1 MQKMLHKSFK
11 PAKCKT
17 ALRLA
22 IPRIKLMKNKR
33 EAQAK
38 QLKRELAQLLES
50 GQDQT
55 ARIRVEHVV
64 REEKTVEAYNLLEI
78 YCELIV
84 ARMPM
89 IESQKNCPIDLK
101 EAIASVIFASAR
113 CEDIPELKDASKHF
127 TAKYGK
133 EFTSAALEM
142 RPNCGVGRMLVE
154 KLSAIAPDGPTK
166 LKILT
171 GIAEEHNIKWDPA
184 SFGAKESK
192 VYDDKLNGPNTF
204 AEAAK
209 SSAYPSNVQAP
220 TSAYEQRPPSVQV
233 PNYDKGPPSVRD
245 PKRTDKNDTPTS
257 FSENSSR
264 SSPKN
269 FGYSNTGADNLMSS
283 GTYSPNSKP
292 LGTGNQGFRHS
303 YSGNENAYS
312 SPRQQWN
319 MDFKDATTAAQAAA
333 ESAELASMAA
343 RAAAELSSRGNM
355 TQQYSMESPMSPLHR
370 MRDEEPRRYTGSVS
384 QNERLGRDPVNNNI
398 SLHGR
403 NSGNYEQI
411 DSFKERGR
419 ARDNGNVYSNNGRSG
434 DKSSHGSFK
443 STASSFNE
451 ETSVNNQTT
460 DAYSQRHSFQQVPMG
475 HEVNLARKSGENGD
489 HQNVGAREQSSY
501 SYSHSQSNSFTDNHD
516 GVSNFHRLKSEN
528 DKRSSGELH
537 DTKSSGFVDYQEVR
551 IKKQSSHSSSHSR
564 SSTLS
569 DDHDVVS
576 NLNRQNSGNNSVED
590 FFLHNDIGSLQRSTK
605 ETTDS
610 FNNASAVFDDY
621 GSDNNEDCF
630 DLGKEHE
637 TREFSMSLSS
647 SGERSHTRL
656 STRTNSQSIEKNVK
670 SRGTSISESHI
681 FSEQRPSPVFF
692 GSSTSSADH
701 DLPATFDD
709 YGPSSESDE
718 EIDKS
723 KFVRSS
729 KPSIGSNVDCM
740 DSHQAENS
748 IFDSQ
753 SIEIIEDTEQSNDS
767 SPEEGMKLNFGNLTG
782 GLRHKGYR
790 LPPYTNSPRGNAL
803 SSVGAA
809 NGASTRIEQ
818 LSPPAAVED
827 SAGSVSYNQEPYNRK
842 SSDEVN
848 RKLSMRA
855 LSTHVDP
862 SDDDSEDERPKQ
874 TSSSTQDQYKKTP
887 SFEENQRSSLRGA
900 VPHFGSGNN
909 DSDEDLPKTKV
920 PSDTGISR
928 RTKVS
933 PSNSRRSTNLTATAF
948 SEPKVVSDYNGNGGD
963 EVNRKFRMRASG
975 TRVDSSDDDCEK
987 RPNQTFS
994 SIQDQNNKL
1003 PSFEQN
1009 KRSSLRVAVPYSG
1022 SRNSGSD
1029 EGLPK
1034 TSLNA
1039 FSNTGFSRRTMASPS
1054 NSQRSSNLK
1063 ATVASEPKVDSDYG
1077 LEKNSSSRSSNA
1089 DESLPKTR
1097 PQKKNSDLSG
1107 SFQHPQLSSQAT
1119 ARLVSETKRS
1129 SSDRAFKSSE
1139 KEQSSASV
1147 PKTISSA
1154 SAKSLTTQTS
1164 TGAGQS
1170 KQNARHVHPKLP
1182 DIDILT
1188 AHLNSIRQNR
1198 Q

>member
-1 MQKMLHKSFK
+1 MLHKSFK

-133 EFTSAALEM
+133 EFTSAALEV

-204 AEAAK
+204 TEAAK
-209 SSAYPSNVQAP
+209 FSAYPSNIQAP

-245 PKRTDKNDTPTS
+245 PKRTDNNDTPTS
-257 FSENSSR
+257 FSGHSSR

-269 FGYSNTGADNLMSS
+269 FGYSSTGADNLMSS
-283 GTYSPNSKP
+283 GTYSPSSKP

-303 YSGNENAYS
+303 YSGNESAYS
-312 SPRQQWN
+312 SPRQHWN

-343 RAAAELSSRGNM
+343 RAAAELSSRGNI
-355 TQQYSMESPMSPLHR
+355 TQQYSMGSPMSPLHR
-370 MRDEEPRRYTGSVS
+370 MRDEEPRKYTGSAS
-384 QNERLGRDPVNNNI
+384 QNERLGRDPVNI

-403 NSGNYEQI
+403 NSRNYEQT

-419 ARDNGNVYSNNGRSG
+419 ARDNGNVYSNIGRSG
-434 DKSSHGSFK
+434 DKSAHGSFK
-443 STASSFNE
+443 STASSFKE
-451 ETSVNNQTT
+451 ETLVNNQTT
-460 DAYSQRHSFQQVPMG
+460 DAYSQRHSFQQVQID
-475 HEVNLARKSGENGD
+475 HFAEVNLARESGENGD

-516 GVSNFHRLKSEN
+516 DVSNFHQLKSGN
-528 DKRSSGELH
+528 DKRSTGELH
-537 DTKSSGFVDYQEVR
+537 DTKSSGFADYQEVR
-551 IKKQSSHSSSHSR
+551 IRKQSSHSSSHSR
-564 SSTLS
+564 SSTFS

-576 NLNRQNSGNNSVED
+576 NLNRQNLGNNSGED
-590 FFLHNDIGSLQRSTK
+590 SFLHNDKGSLQRSTK
-605 ETTDS
+605 ETSDS
-610 FNNASAVFDDY
+610 FNNAAAVFDDY

-630 DLGKEHE
+630 DLEEEHE
-637 TREFSMSLSS
+637 AHEFSTSLSS
-647 SGERSHTRL
+647 PGQRSPTHS

-670 SRGTSISESHI
+670 SRGMSISESHI
-681 FSEQRPSPVFF
+681 FSEQQPTPVFF
-692 GSSTSSADH
+692 ESSTSSADH

-729 KPSIGSNVDCM
+729 KPSIGSNVKSM
-740 DSHQAENS
+740 DSQEAENS
-748 IFDSQ
+748 IFNSQ
-753 SIEIIEDTEQSNDS
+753 SVEVMEDTKQSNES

-790 LPPYTNSPRGNAL
+790 IPPYTNSSRRNAL

-809 NGASTRIEQ
+809 NDASTRIEQ
-818 LSPPAAVED
+818 LSPPAAVEA
-827 SAGSVSYNQEPYNRK
+827 SVGSVSYNPEPYNRK
-842 SSDEVN
+842 SSDEVHG
-848 RKLSMRA
+848 KLSMRA
-855 LSTHVDP
+855 SSTHVDP
-862 SDDDSEDERPKQ
+862 SNDDSEDERPKR
-874 TSSSTQDQYKKTP
+874 TSSSTQD
-887 SFEENQRSSLRGA
+887 RLRGA

-909 DSDEDLPKTKV
+909 DSVEDLPKKKA
-920 PSDTGISR
+920 PSDTGFSR
-928 RTKVS
+928 RTMAS

-948 SEPKVVSDYNGNGGD
+948 SEPKVVSDYNGKGGD
-963 EVNRKFRMRASG
+963 EVNRKFRMRALG
-975 TRVDSSDDDCEK
+975 TRVDSSDDDSER

-994 SIQDQNNKL
+994 STQDQYNKT
-1003 PSFEQN
+1003 PSFEEN

-1022 SRNSGSD
+1022 SGNSGSD

-1054 NSQRSSNLK
+1054 NSHRSSNLK
-1063 ATVASEPKVDSDYG
+1063 ATVASEPMVDS
-1077 LEKNSSSRSSNA
+1077 EKNSSSRSSNA

-1097 PQKKNSDLSG
+1097 PQKKNSNLSG

-1119 ARLVSETKRS
+1119 GRLVSETKRS
-1129 SSDRAFKSSE
+1129 SSDRTFKSPE
-1139 KEQSSASV
+1139 NEQSSASI
-1147 PKTISSA
+1147 PNIISSS
-1154 SAKSLTTQTS
+1154 SAKSLRTQTS
-1164 TGAGQS
+1164 TGEGQS
-1170 KQNARHVHPKLP
+1170 KQNAHHVHPKLP

-1188 AHLNSIRQNR
+1188 AHLNSIRQSR